1 MVIVPS
7 RCSHT
12 VLKRQ
17 LVLLTYTVLMVPNI
31 YFRFLISSTKKDST
45 KSVCTAFD
53 DFIDYQ
59 REKNVPPNAFLI
71 KFNLKCHKKE
81 NADMKLPTGV
91 LAGFLLRCC
100 NLSSEKEELVS
111 VTCPDFTYEKMK
123 ETIEVGV
130 DSRSSTLHQDNGL
143 MKFSIGDS
151 AIQFSS
157 KIPNM
162 SKLHAKQEQT
172 FMADADFISEEE
184 VHRRRIETNIH
195 GIPFQRGRL
204 LVVLKGLDHPLI
216 LTKVFESHVSIHQ
229 MLQDQG
235 CQWAAGITNQSSTWF
250 RNVLSVQSI

>member
-1 MVIVPS
+1 
-7 RCSHT
+7 
-12 VLKRQ
+12 
-17 LVLLTYTVLMVPNI
+17 
-31 YFRFLISSTKKDST
+31 
-45 KSVCTAFD
+45 
-53 DFIDYQ
+53 
-59 REKNVPPNAFLI
+59 
-71 KFNLKCHKKE
+71 
-81 NADMKLPTGV
+81 MKLPTGV

-100 NLSSEKEELVS
+100 NLSSDKEELVS

-195 GIPFQRGRL
+195 RIPFQRGRL
-204 LVVLKGLDHPLI
+204 LVVLKGLDHLLI
-216 LTKVFESHVSIHQ
+216 LTNVFKSHVSIHQ

-235 CQWAAGITNQSSTWF
+235 CQWAAACRYYQSVF
-250 RNVLSVQSI
+250 HLVQKCPDCPEHLKRFFLFYQLNSGYVAFNMESQHL